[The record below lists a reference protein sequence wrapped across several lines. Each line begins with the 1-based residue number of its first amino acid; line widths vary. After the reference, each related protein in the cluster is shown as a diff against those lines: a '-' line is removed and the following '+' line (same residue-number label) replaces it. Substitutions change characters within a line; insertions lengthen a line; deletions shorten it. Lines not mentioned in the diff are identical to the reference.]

1 MQSLHELGTFRDS
14 FACDIHFSANI
25 RNDMNNLFMG
35 LYGKIRLMK
44 MALVETVS
52 ECHFEY
58 GYLVGHDNMAVIF
71 GHVEFIHQRKH
82 HCRIFAE
89 LLSFYLFFIYHFYQ
103 LRKLLE
109 I

>member
-1 MQSLHELGTFRDS
+1 
-14 FACDIHFSANI
+14 
-25 RNDMNNLFMG
+25 MG

-71 GHVEFIHQRKH
+71 GHVEFIH
-82 HCRIFAE
+82 
-89 LLSFYLFFIYHFYQ
+89 
-103 LRKLLE
+103 
-109 I
+109 

>member
-1 MQSLHELGTFRDS
+1 MQSLHKLGTFRDS

-44 MALVETVS
+44 MALVETVN

-71 GHVEFIHQRKH
+71 RAR
-82 HCRIFAE
+82 RIYPSTEAP
-89 LLSFYLFFIYHFYQ
+89 L
-103 LRKLLE
+103 
-109 I
+109 

>member
-1 MQSLHELGTFRDS
+1 
-14 FACDIHFSANI
+14 
-25 RNDMNNLFMG
+25 MNNLFMG

-71 GHVEFIHQRKH
+71 RARRIYPSAEAPLWD
-82 HCRIFAE
+82 HCRTVV
-89 LLSFYLFFIYHFYQ
+89 LLSLFYLPF
-103 LRKLLE
+103 LPA
-109 I
+109 